1 MSEDVYCTVSCCSPA
16 PSISRGNGGFI
27 ETKKLTSG
35 SYLALVERWLP
46 TWYHFSETSFIVR
59 TLLTCETGAQVLA
72 HSLRDGGSTKRL
84 AVLVTL
90 AGVNEQTV
98 VELKVFTSICGVV
111 AQS

>member
-1 MSEDVYCTVSCCSPA
+1 M
-16 PSISRGNGGFI
+16 
-27 ETKKLTSG
+27 
-35 SYLALVERWLP
+35 
-46 TWYHFSETSFIVR
+46 
-59 TLLTCETGAQVLA
+59 LLTCETGAQVLA